1 MIFDDHLECMVLQ
14 DDRDSTLCHIIR
26 GSEDG
31 LNVVRKGMEARI
43 NAQAL
48 RIALNIASEELG
60 KAIPA
65 LHQEQRRAEAQER
78 EIERLRAGIQSSIV
92 ALEEPENTTDTVWFN
107 AHTTLFEHLQFLL
120 DPGPHARGE
129 RELALEELTA

>member
-1 MIFDDHLECMVLQ
+1 MTHEITRVALPDENDPKTFHVIQ
-14 DDRDSTLCHIIR
+14 
-26 GSEDG
+26 GSADG
-31 LNVVRKGMEARI
+31 LRLVKLGQEARV

-48 RIALNIASEELG
+48 RIALDICNQELG

-92 ALEEPENTTDTVWFN
+92 ALEEPENTSDTVWFN

-129 RELALEELTA
+129 RELALGELA